1 MPALQHSFKTLRRE
15 WRSGELRLIAAAL
28 IVAVAAVTAV
38 TLFTDRVR
46 QAMVLRANT
55 LLAADLALD
64 SSFPIPEPYLEEAR
78 RLGLETAQTL
88 SFRSMLVVGERMQ
101 LVEVKAVEGN
111 YPLRGRLAVG
121 RDPFAV
127 PVPTDVVPEPG
138 IAWADAQLAQVLK
151 LAPGQEIT
159 LGDAK
164 LAVGPVLLYEPDR
177 GGESFHI
184 APRLLMNGAD
194 VPATG
199 LIAPGSRV
207 SYRLLVAGEQNAIA
221 DYRSF
226 VEARANEAV
235 ELVSVRDARPALRV
249 TLERGEQYLRLTALA
264 SLFLA
269 GIAIA
274 MAARRFAIR
283 HLDHCAILRT
293 LGATQGFI
301 LRVYALCLLWL
312 GLLTSALGC
321 LVGAGA
327 QFVLARLLTGLV
339 EGDLPAPSWT
349 PLAIGTVTGLTA
361 LIGFALPP
369 IAQLRHT
376 PPARVL
382 RRDLG
387 SGHPPAHL
395 IYVAAIATLLVL
407 TSWHA
412 QELWLTLYVVGGSFA
427 TTAALALCGW
437 LLVLGLRPLCR
448 RVGIAW
454 RYGLA
459 NIARR
464 GAASVAQSVALG
476 LGIMAILLLTVVR
489 GDLLAN
495 WQARLPPDAPNH
507 FAINIQPAE
516 VEAVR
521 AFFVEHGRPRPTL
534 YPIVHGRL
542 WAIGGKPV
550 EVERYEDERAR
561 RLAGREF
568 HLTWAAELP
577 HDNRVLAGRWWGSGA
592 AREFSVETE
601 LAALLGIRL
610 GDRLRFQILDQDLEG
625 TVTSLR
631 SVAWDSFNPNFFVIA
646 APGMLDAFSESYITS
661 FYLGRE
667 QKPWLFDLVK
677 RFPSVTLLD
686 LAALMD
692 EIQAIIDRVAM
703 AVEFVFGFALLAGL
717 LVLFAAVH
725 ATLDE
730 RLRESAVLR
739 TLGAGRGVVAR
750 GLAAEFL
757 ALGVIA
763 GLLAA
768 VGASGIGFLLA
779 RHVFDIAFTFN
790 PALLAYGI
798 VGGGLGVT
806 AFGLIATR
814 PVLNSAPLETLRRV

>member
-1 MPALQHSFKTLRRE
+1 MPALWHSFKTLKRE
-15 WRSGELRLIAAAL
+15 WRSGELWLIAAAL
-28 IVAVAAVTAV
+28 VIAVAAVTSV

-64 SSFPIPEPYLEEAR
+64 SSFPIPGPYREEAR
-78 RLGLETAQTL
+78 RLGLETAELL
-88 SFRSMLVVGERMQ
+88 SFRSMLVVGDAMQ
-101 LVEVKAVEGN
+101 LVEVKAVDGA

-121 RDPFAV
+121 ADPFA
-127 PVPTDVVPEPG
+127 PPRPTDRVPAPAT
-138 IAWADAQLAQVLK
+138 AWADAQLTQVLK
-151 LAPGQEIT
+151 LAAGQQIA
-159 LGDAK
+159 LGEASF
-164 LAVGPVLLYEPDR
+164 AVGPVLLFEPDR
-177 GGESFHI
+177 GGEAFHI
-184 APRLLMNGAD
+184 APRLLINKAD

-199 LIAPGSRV
+199 LVAPGSRV
-207 SYRLLVAGEQNAIA
+207 NHRLLVAGEPDAVA
-221 DYRSF
+221 GYRDF
-226 VEARANEAV
+226 VAARGDEAV

-274 MAARRFAIR
+274 MAARRFASR

-293 LGATQGFI
+293 LGAPQAFI
-301 LRVYALCLLWL
+301 LRVYTLCLLWL
-312 GLLTSALGC
+312 GLLTTAAGC
-321 LVGAGA
+321 LLGAAA

-339 EGDLPAPSWT
+339 EGELPAPSWT
-349 PLAIGTVTGLTA
+349 PLAIGAITGLIA

-369 IAQLRHT
+369 IAHLRNT
-376 PPARVL
+376 PPLRVL

-387 SGHPPAHL
+387 AGHPPARL
-395 IYVAAIATLLVL
+395 IYLAAIGTILVQ

-412 QELWLTLYVVGGSFA
+412 QDLSLTLYVVSGSFA

-437 LLVLGLRPLCR
+437 LLVLALRPLCR

-464 GAASVAQSVALG
+464 GASSVAQSVALG

-507 FAINIQPAE
+507 FAINIQPSE
-516 VEAVR
+516 VEAMR
-521 AFFVEHGRPRPTL
+521 AFFIEHGRAPPIL

-542 WAIGGKPV
+542 RAIAGKPV
-550 EVERYEDERAR
+550 EVERYPDERAR

-568 HLTWAAELP
+568 HLSFAAELP
-577 HDNRVLAGRWWGSGA
+577 PDNRVLAGRWWGSQGGA
-592 AREFSVETE
+592 ELSVETE

-610 GDRLRFQILDQDLEG
+610 GDRLRFQIVDREVEG
-625 TVTSLR
+625 SVTSLR
-631 SVAWDSFNPNFFVIA
+631 SVSWDSFNPNFFVIA
-646 APGMLDAFSESYITS
+646 APGLLDAYAEHHITS
-661 FYLGRE
+661 FYLDSE
-667 QKPWLFDLVK
+667 HKMWLFELVK

-703 AVEFVFGFALLAGL
+703 AVQFVFAFALVAGL

-757 ALGVIA
+757 VLGVIA

-768 VGASGIGFLLA
+768 IGASGIGYLLA
-779 RHVFDIAFTFN
+779 RRVFDIAFAFD
-790 PALLAYGI
+790 PALLAYG
-798 VGGGLGVT
+798 VLGGGIGIT
-806 AFGLIATR
+806 AFGLLATR
-814 PVLNSAPLETLRRV
+814 GVLQSAPIETLRRI

>member
-64 SSFPIPEPYLEEAR
+64 SSFPIPEPYFEEAR

-101 LVEVKAVEGN
+101 LVEVKAVQGN

-121 RDPFAV
+121 TNPFAA
-127 PVPTDVVPEPG
+127 PSPTDTVPEPG
-138 IAWADAQLAQVLK
+138 TAWPDAQLVQVLK

-177 GGESFHI
+177 GGETFHI

-207 SYRLLVAGEQNAIA
+207 SYRLLVAGEPKAIA
-221 DYRSF
+221 DYQSF
-226 VEARANEAV
+226 VEARPNEAV

-301 LRVYALCLLWL
+301 LRIYALCLLWL

-349 PLAIGTVTGLTA
+349 PLAIGAVTGLTA

-437 LLVLGLRPLCR
+437 VLVLGLRPLCR

-495 WQARLPPDAPNH
+495 WQARLSPDAPNH

-516 VEAVR
+516 VEALR
-521 AFFVEHGRPRPTL
+521 AFFAEHGRPRPTL

-542 WAIGGKPV
+542 RAIAGNPV

-561 RLAGREF
+561 RFAGREF

-592 AREFSVETE
+592 AREFSVEAE

-646 APGMLDAFSESYITS
+646 APGMLDAFSENYITS

-667 QKPWLFDLVK
+667 QKSWLFDLVK

-703 AVEFVFGFALLAGL
+703 AVEFVFGFALLSGL

>member
-28 IVAVAAVTAV
+28 VVAVAAVTAV

-64 SSFPIPEPYLEEAR
+64 SSFPIAEPYLEEAR

-101 LVEVKAVEGN
+101 LVEVKAVDRD

-121 RDPFAV
+121 TDPFAA

-151 LAPGQEIT
+151 LAPGQGIT
-159 LGDAK
+159 LGDAT

-177 GGESFHI
+177 GGEAFHI
-184 APRLLMNGAD
+184 APRLLMNRAD

-207 SYRLLVAGEQNAIA
+207 SYRLLVAGEPRAIGS
-221 DYRSF
+221 YRGF

-235 ELVSVRDARPALRV
+235 ELVSVGDARPALRV

-274 MAARRFAIR
+274 MAARRFATR

-395 IYVAAIATLLVL
+395 IYVAAIATLLLL

-412 QELWLTLYVVGGSFA
+412 QEIWLTLYVVGGSFA

-437 LLVLGLRPLCR
+437 LLVRGLRPLCR

-521 AFFVEHGRPRPTL
+521 AFFAEHGRSPPTL

-542 WAIGGKPV
+542 RAIGGKPIA
-550 EVERYEDERAR
+550 VERYEDERAR

-592 AREFSVETE
+592 SRELSVETE

-610 GDRLRFQILDQDLEG
+610 GDRLRFQVLDQDLEG

-661 FYLGRE
+661 FYLGGE

-757 ALGVIA
+757 TLGVIA

-790 PALLAYGI
+790 LALLAYGI

>member
-28 IVAVAAVTAV
+28 LVAVAAVTSV

-64 SSFPIPEPYLEEAR
+64 SSFPIPGPYLEEAR
-78 RLGLETAQTL
+78 RVGLETAQTL
-88 SFRSMLVVGERMQ
+88 SFRSMLVVGEGMQ
-101 LVEVKAVEGN
+101 LVEVKAVDPA

-127 PVPTDVVPEPG
+127 PVPTDDVPEPG
-138 IAWADAQLAQVLK
+138 TAWPDAQLAQVLK
-151 LAPGQEIT
+151 LAPGQGIT

-177 GGESFHI
+177 GGEAFHI
-184 APRLLMNGAD
+184 APRLLMNLAD

-199 LIAPGSRV
+199 LVAPGSRV
-207 SYRLLVAGEQNAIA
+207 SYRWLVAGEPEAVA
-221 DYRSF
+221 AYRAF
-226 VEARANEAV
+226 VEEKGDETV

-301 LRVYALCLLWL
+301 VRVYVLCLLWL
-312 GLLTSALGC
+312 GLLTSAAGC
-321 LVGAGA
+321 LLGAAA

-339 EGDLPAPSWT
+339 EGELPAPSWT
-349 PLAIGTVTGLTA
+349 PLAAGTLTGLTA

-369 IAQLRHT
+369 IAHLRHT
-376 PPARVL
+376 PPLRVL

-387 SGHPPAHL
+387 MGHPPARL
-395 IYVAAIATLLVL
+395 IYLAAIATILVL

-412 QELWLTLYVVGGSFA
+412 HELRLTLYVVGGSFA
-427 TTAALALCGW
+427 TTAALAVCGW
-437 LLVLGLRPLCR
+437 GLVRGLRPLGR

-464 GAASVAQSVALG
+464 GGTSVAQSVALG

-516 VEAVR
+516 VEALR
-521 AFFVEHGRPRPTL
+521 AFFAEYGRAPPTL

-542 WAIGGKPV
+542 RAIAGKPV
-550 EVERYEDERAR
+550 EAERYEDERAR
-561 RLAGREF
+561 RLASREL
-568 HLTWAAELP
+568 HLTFTGKLP
-577 HDNRVLAGRWWGSGA
+577 PDNHVLAGRWFGPHA
-592 AREFSVETE
+592 KAELSVETE
-601 LAALLGIRL
+601 LARLLGIRL
-610 GDRLRFQILDQDLEG
+610 GDRLRFQILAEEVEG

-631 SVAWDSFNPNFFVIA
+631 SVSWDSFNPNFFVIA
-646 APGMLDAFSESYITS
+646 APGMLEAYSEHYITS
-661 FYLGRE
+661 FYLGPG
-667 QKPWLFDLVK
+667 QKRWLFDLVQ

-692 EIQAIIDRVAM
+692 EIQAIIDRVA
-703 AVEFVFGFALLAGL
+703 AAIQFVFGFALLAGL

-730 RLRESAVLR
+730 RLQESAVLR

-757 ALGVIA
+757 VLGVIA
-763 GLLAA
+763 GFLAA
-768 VGASGIGFLLA
+768 LGASGIGYLLA
-779 RHVFDIAFTFN
+779 RQVFDIAFTFN
-790 PALLAYGI
+790 PALLAYGL

-814 PVLNSAPLETLRRV
+814 PVLDSAPLETLRRV

>member
-1 MPALQHSFKTLRRE
+1 MPALPHSFKTLRRE

-55 LLAADLALD
+55 LLAADLTLD
-64 SSFPIPEPYLEEAR
+64 SSFPIPDPYLEEAR
-78 RLGLETAQTL
+78 RLGLKTAETL

-101 LVEVKAVEGN
+101 LVEVKAVDGN

-121 RDPFAV
+121 RDAFAT
-127 PVPTDVVPEPG
+127 PVPTDTVPKPG
-138 IAWADAQLAQVLK
+138 SAWPDAQLAQVLK
-151 LAPGQEIT
+151 LSPGQGIA
-159 LGDAK
+159 LGDAT

-184 APRLLMNGAD
+184 APRLLMNGTD

-207 SYRLLVAGEQNAIA
+207 GYRLLLAGEPKAIA
-221 DYRSF
+221 GYRGF
-226 VEARANEAV
+226 VEARENEAL

-301 LRVYALCLLWL
+301 LRVYTLCLLWL

-321 LVGAGA
+321 VVGAGA

-349 PLAIGTVTGLTA
+349 PLLIGTVTGLTA

-395 IYVAAIATLLVL
+395 IYVAAIATLLFL

-437 LLVLGLRPLCR
+437 LLVRGLRPLCR

-516 VEAVR
+516 AEAVR
-521 AFFVEHGRPRPTL
+521 AFFAEHGRSAPTL

-542 WAIGGKPV
+542 RAIGGKPV

-568 HLTWAAELP
+568 HLSWAAELP
-577 HDNRVLAGRWWGSGA
+577 KDNRVLAGRWWGNGA
-592 AREFSVETE
+592 ARELSVETE

-631 SVAWDSFNPNFFVIA
+631 SVSWDSFNPNFFVIA

-661 FYLGRE
+661 FHLGRE

-677 RFPSVTLLD
+677 RFPSITLLD

-703 AVEFVFGFALLAGL
+703 AVEFVFGFALLSGL

-768 VGASGIGFLLA
+768 LGATGIGFLLA

-798 VGGGLGVT
+798 VGGSLGVT

-814 PVLNSAPLETLRRV
+814 PVLSSAPLETLRRV

>member
-1 MPALQHSFKTLRRE
+1 
-15 WRSGELRLIAAAL
+15 
-28 IVAVAAVTAV
+28 
-38 TLFTDRVR
+38 
-46 QAMVLRANT
+46 
-55 LLAADLALD
+55 
-64 SSFPIPEPYLEEAR
+64 
-78 RLGLETAQTL
+78 
-88 SFRSMLVVGERMQ
+88 
-101 LVEVKAVEGN
+101 
-111 YPLRGRLAVG
+111 
-121 RDPFAV
+121 
-127 PVPTDVVPEPG
+127 
-138 IAWADAQLAQVLK
+138 
-151 LAPGQEIT
+151 
-159 LGDAK
+159 
-164 LAVGPVLLYEPDR
+164 
-177 GGESFHI
+177 
-184 APRLLMNGAD
+184 
-194 VPATG
+194 
-199 LIAPGSRV
+199 
-207 SYRLLVAGEQNAIA
+207 
-221 DYRSF
+221 
-226 VEARANEAV
+226 
-235 ELVSVRDARPALRV
+235 
-249 TLERGEQYLRLTALA
+249 
-264 SLFLA
+264 
-269 GIAIA
+269 
-274 MAARRFAIR
+274 
-283 HLDHCAILRT
+283 
-293 LGATQGFI
+293 
-301 LRVYALCLLWL
+301 
-312 GLLTSALGC
+312 
-321 LVGAGA
+321 
-327 QFVLARLLTGLV
+327 
-339 EGDLPAPSWT
+339 
-349 PLAIGTVTGLTA
+349 
-361 LIGFALPP
+361 
-369 IAQLRHT
+369 
-376 PPARVL
+376 
-382 RRDLG
+382 
-387 SGHPPAHL
+387 PAHL
-395 IYVAAIATLLVL
+395 IYIAAIATLLLL

-437 LLVLGLRPLCR
+437 LLVLALQPLCR

-521 AFFVEHGRPRPTL
+521 AFFAEHGRPRPRL

-542 WAIGGKPV
+542 RAIAGKPV

-561 RLAGREF
+561 RLGEF

-592 AREFSVETE
+592 TAELSVEIE

-610 GDRLRFQILDQDLEG
+610 GNRLRFQVLDQDLEG

-677 RFPSVTLLD
+677 RFPSITLLD

-768 VGASGIGFLLA
+768 IGASGIGFLLA